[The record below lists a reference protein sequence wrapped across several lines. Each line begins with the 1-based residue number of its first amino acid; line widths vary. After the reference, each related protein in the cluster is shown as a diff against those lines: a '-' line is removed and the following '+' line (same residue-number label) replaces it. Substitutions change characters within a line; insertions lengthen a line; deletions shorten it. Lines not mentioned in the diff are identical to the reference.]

1 MRVLLATILLLN
13 LSLSLSARQKVFDF
27 NPRCQQAYDAIMQLR
42 LNVGLQLLNEEK
54 KDNPDNLIPYYLDN
68 YADFFQLFFNED
80 PNFYSQ
86 RKKMRA
92 ERLELM
98 AEGPGESPYYLYT
111 QAAIKFQ
118 WALVKV
124 KFGERWDAVWEIR
137 RAYTAF
143 RDNQKKYPSFVP
155 NNMMVGAL
163 QTVFGTIPEGYK
175 WITNIL
181 GLRGSIKQGMQN
193 VQLAVDS
200 NSPYAQLFREESYF
214 YYCYLKLFIENKPEQ
229 VWQLINEK
237 KLDTKNNYLYAL
249 MVAQL
254 SMNNQKSQQGITAL
268 TERNRSAEYVDIA
281 WENYLLGQL
290 KLNRLDDDATAYLE
304 RFLAR
309 FKGRFFVKEALQKL
323 SWGYYIKGNLDMA
336 NKYRA
341 QILTRGGTDTDADK
355 QALKEAKAGTWP
367 NPLLLRVRLLSD
379 GGFYSEAL
387 KLLQGKKA
395 GDFSTSSDRLEY
407 AYRLGRIY
415 DEMNYDQNAISMYEV
430 TARLGANRTEYFA
443 ARSCLQLGYIYEKR
457 GDKAN
462 AQVWFQKCLDMEG
475 HDYKNSLDQRAKA
488 GILRLS
494 GN

>member
-1 MRVLLATILLLN
+1 MY
-13 LSLSLSARQKVFDF
+13 DF
-27 NPRCQQAYDAIMQLR
+27 TPRCQQAYDAIMQLR
-42 LNVGLQLLNEEK
+42 ISTGLQILQEEK
-54 KDNPDNLIPYYLDN
+54 AANPNNLIPYFLEN

-80 PNFYSQ
+80 PAFYAK

-92 ERLELM
+92 ERLTLM
-98 AEGPGESPYYLYT
+98 EEGPSDSPFYLYT

-124 KFGERWDAVWEIR
+124 KFGEKWDAVWEIR
-137 RAYTAF
+137 KTYTILKE
-143 RDNQKKYPSFVP
+143 NQKKFPSFVP
-155 NNMMVGAL
+155 NNLMVGAL

-200 NSPYAQLFREESYF
+200 NAPSALLFKEESYY

-229 VWQLINEK
+229 VWQLVHDK
-237 KLDTKNNYLYAL
+237 QLDTKNNYLFAL
-249 MVAQL
+249 MVANL
-254 SMNNQKSQQGITAL
+254 SMNNQKALQGIKVL
-268 TERNRSAEYVDIA
+268 TERNHSPEYLDITY
-281 WENYLLGQL
+281 EYYVLGQL
-290 KLNRLDDDATAYLE
+290 KLARLDDDATAYLE
-304 RFLAR
+304 KFVSR
-309 FKGRFFVKEALQKL
+309 FKGRFYVKEALQRL
-323 SWGYYIKGNLDMA
+323 SWGHYIKGNTAEA

-341 QILTRGGTDTDADK
+341 MILTRGGTETDADK

-367 NPLLLRVRLLSD
+367 NVLLLRVRLLSD
-379 GGFYSEAL
+379 GGFYPEAL

-395 GDFSTSSDRLEY
+395 ADFATTPERLEY

-415 DEMNYDQNAISMYEV
+415 DEMNYDQNAIGMYEV
-430 TARLGANRTEYFA
+430 TARLGANRSEYFA

-457 GDKAN
+457 GDKTA
-462 AQVWFQKCLDMEG
+462 AQLWFQKCLDMEG
-475 HDYKNSLDQRAKA
+475 HDYKNSLDQRAKS
-488 GILRLS
+488 GILRIN